1 MDNSFHK
8 DTMNK
13 IRKSIK
19 ELYDE
24 EYNILYV
31 FKEDLKSFLETEKE
45 KHDKFVLKIN
55 KVYVLYDSI
64 ECSLWRTSSGP
75 ISNYRIKGL
84 VINPDATE
92 VGRAFRTIVCVEI
105 DDKFEVSDYE
115 TFLGLL
121 NKTKKEVFQ
130 TTEDNLYTQYKYS
143 IPYGIEDICCGKYAE
158 LLKEDYE
165 KFINVLSKKY
175 PEEEYE

>member
-64 ECSLWRTSSGP
+64 ECSLWRTGSGP
-75 ISNYRIKGL
+75 IYNYRIKGL

-92 VGRAFRTIVCVEI
+92 VGRAFRGIICVEI

-115 TFLGLL
+115 TFLNLL
-121 NKTKKEVFQ
+121 DKTKKEVFQ
-130 TTEDNLYTQYKYS
+130 TTEDNLYTQYMYS

-175 PEEEYE
+175 PEKED

>member
-19 ELYDE
+19 ELYDD
-24 EYNILYV
+24 EYKILSI
-31 FKEDLKSFLETEKE
+31 FKEDLKSFLKTEKE

-55 KVYVLYDSI
+55 KVYALYDSI
-64 ECSLWRTSSGP
+64 DCSLRRRVGNSLYYD
-75 ISNYRIKGL
+75 YRIKGL
-84 VINPDATE
+84 VLNPDATE
-92 VGRAFRTIVCVEI
+92 VGRAFRTSISVKI
-105 DDKFEVSDYE
+105 DDKIEVSDYE
-115 TFLGLL
+115 TFLSLL

-130 TTEDNLYTQYKYS
+130 TTEDNLYTQYMYS

-158 LLKEDYE
+158 FLKEDYE

-175 PEEEYE
+175 PEED